1 MIAAIFKRL
10 SALEREV
17 RSLRPT
23 RGPGTLTTRR
33 PHGTSRMAG
42 KVPRA
47 ALIEGKTAGGH
58 ARWG

>member
-1 MIAAIFKRL
+1 MIASIMKRL
-10 SALEREV
+10 ASLEREV

-33 PHGTSRMAG
+33 PWGTSRVAG
-42 KVPRA
+42 KVPKS
-47 ALIEGKTAGGH
+47 ALIEAGTAGGR